1 MAREKRSP
9 RELEALWK
17 EKDMSQGR
25 TVDTMVVIL
34 RTRGCCWSK
43 KGGCHMCGY
52 NSASSPV
59 VSSEDLM
66 AQLQS
71 AMDRYQNEPF
81 VKIYTSGS
89 FLDEQEIPL
98 DVRDEAF
105 RLFSG
110 TERLLFESR
119 PEFVSRE
126 TVAGLPGQVTV
137 ALGLESA
144 NDTILQES
152 INKGFS
158 VADHR
163 RAAQVLQDA
172 GLGIRNYVLL
182 KPPYLSEKIAIRD
195 ALETIRFAS
204 PYSTEIS
211 VNPLNVQRGTL
222 VERLWKRAEYRPPWI
237 WSLMKVMEEGWTEGG
252 PRIMSSPSGGGT
264 ARGVHNCGSCDQEL
278 LKAIERFSFNQD
290 VGELQGHDCDCR
302 GTWERT
308 MEAETAL
315 GTSVDLDRGLKNDL
329 AV

>member
-43 KGGCHMCGY
+43 TGGCHMCGY
-52 NSASSPV
+52 NSASSPA
-59 VSSEDLM
+59 VSSEDLL
-66 AQLQS
+66 AQLRA
-71 AMDRYQNEPF
+71 AMDRYGDEPF

-98 DVRDEAF
+98 DVRQEAF

-119 PEFVSRE
+119 PEFIRRD
-126 TVAGLPGQVTV
+126 TVADLPSQVTV

-144 NDTILQES
+144 NDLVLQES

-182 KPPYLSEKIAIRD
+182 KPPYLSERAAIRD

-204 PYSTEIS
+204 SYSTEIS

-237 WSLMKVMEEGWTEGG
+237 WSLMKVMEEGWSEDG

-264 ARGVHNCGSCDQEL
+264 ARGVHNCGSCDQKL
-278 LKAIERFSFNQD
+278 LEAIERFSFNQD
-290 VGELQGHDCDCR
+290 VGELQDHECGCR
-302 GTWERT
+302 RKWERM
-308 MEAETAL
+308 MEAEAAL
-315 GTSVDLDRGLKNDL
+315 GTSVDLDRSLQNDL
-329 AV
+329 AI